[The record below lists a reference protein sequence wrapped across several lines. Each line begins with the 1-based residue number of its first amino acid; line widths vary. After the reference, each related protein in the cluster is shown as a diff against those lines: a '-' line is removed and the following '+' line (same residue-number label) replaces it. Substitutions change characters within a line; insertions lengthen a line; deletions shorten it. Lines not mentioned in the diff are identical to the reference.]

1 MTNAENS
8 SAQTSEPKRASFNYF
23 AWLGPLV
30 TVIGAISYFAYF
42 ARFPDLR
49 DFPWVNLPLV
59 GFGAALSI
67 VGLYRALRK
76 PGYGLLS
83 KVFAGVAGFFS
94 VGLAVLFCFYIFDIS
109 YRMPD
114 AMGVVE
120 VNQLAPEFSLPDQ
133 NNQAVSLSD
142 FRGKPLV
149 ITFYR
154 GHW

>member
-1 MTNAENS
+1 MANDETPSNPTNAL
-8 SAQTSEPKRASFNYF
+8 KRASFNYF
-23 AWLGPLV
+23 AWLGPIV
-30 TVIGAISYFAYF
+30 TVVGAISYFAYF
-42 ARFPDLR
+42 VRFPDLR

-59 GFGAALSI
+59 GLGAVLSI
-67 VGLYRALRK
+67 AGLYRAMRK

-83 KVFAGVAGFFS
+83 KLFAGVAGFVS
-94 VGLAVLFCFYIFDIS
+94 VALAALFCFYIFGIS

-114 AMGVVE
+114 TNGVLE
-120 VNQLAPEFSLPDQ
+120 VAQPAPEFSLQDQ

-142 FRGKPLV
+142 YRGKPLV